1 MEKGNLYSIQK
12 LNPEDAKEVYN
23 LLLRSFFKDEPLSSD
38 STPPKFEDI
47 LALKAL
53 SQGYSLKAVDNQGNI
68 VGVIINIDSSKFQK
82 FKEVPSTER
91 LEKIFALMDHVDQH
105 TNKPPGL
112 LDIHI
117 MTVDSAWRKKGLGSQ
132 FCEQTEKLA
141 KENGFCGLY
150 ALCTGAYSRMIAE
163 TKGFKCIYS
172 LNYKDYLDNNGKQI
186 FDPKAPHT
194 QVSACVK
201 LFDNKC

>member
-1 MEKGNLYSIQK
+1 MEKENLFAIQK
-12 LNPEDAKEVYN
+12 LNNEDAKEVYD
-23 LLLRSFFKDEPLSSD
+23 LLVRSFFKDEPLSCD
-38 STPPKFEDI
+38 TAPPKFEDI

-68 VGVIINIDSSKFQK
+68 VGVGINIDSSKFQI
-82 FKEVPSTER
+82 FNEVPSTEK
-91 LEKIFALMDHVDQH
+91 LKKIFALMDHVDQH

-117 MTVDSAWRKKGLGSQ
+117 MTVDSAWRKKGVGNE
-132 FCEQTEKLA
+132 FCDQTEKLA
-141 KENGFCGLY
+141 KENGFCGVY

-163 TKGFKCIYS
+163 SRGFKCIYS
-172 LNYKDYLDNNGKQI
+172 LSYKDYLDKNGKQI
-186 FDPKAPHT
+186 FDPKPPHT